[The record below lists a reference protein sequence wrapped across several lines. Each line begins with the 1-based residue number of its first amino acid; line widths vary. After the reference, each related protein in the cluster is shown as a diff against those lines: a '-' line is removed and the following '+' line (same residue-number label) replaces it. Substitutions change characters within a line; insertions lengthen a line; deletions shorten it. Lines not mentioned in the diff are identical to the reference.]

1 VNKIG
6 VLHLIVVAMKM
17 LEMMRLCVHL
27 KMIHAVEGCRRRH
40 VRVGLLERGVKT

>member
-17 LEMMRLCVHL
+17 LEVMRLCVHL
-27 KMIHAVEGCRRRH
+27 KMSHAVEGCRRRH
-40 VRVGLLERGVKT
+40 VMVGLLERGVKT